1 MFTSAGENI
10 FVYVKTT
17 DGLRQV
23 WSSTRNDVKWAHQYV
38 DLGRIDADEFSVI
51 FHVRFGSLCRT
62 SVGLD
67 NVKFHP
73 CTVGECVAS
82 MWLIQVRLYLKLNGN
97 YTLLNLSKTKP
108 DMLPRA
114 SYSLDISSSMGES
127 VIVNCYC
134 LFFAWIQ

>member
-1 MFTSAGENI
+1 MFTSPGEKI
-10 FVYVKTT
+10 SVYVKTT

-67 NVKFHP
+67 NIKFHP

-82 MWLIQVRLYLKLNGN
+82 MWLIQVRIDLTLNGKLHFN
-97 YTLLNLSKTKP
+97 KSVKKRNLTCYHTHHILWTLVP
-108 DMLPRA
+108 QW
-114 SYSLDISSSMGES
+114 
-127 VIVNCYC
+127 VNP
-134 LFFAWIQ
+134 